1 MKKQEILE
9 FLKDWAI
16 KSFQI
21 FASIAAVL
29 FTIFLFCYI
38 VTAFSTGHI
47 LLGTGLVAGVCV
59 LIGFMETCS
68 KS

>member
-1 MKKQEILE
+1 MKKQEILK

-29 FTIFLFCYI
+29 FTLFLIFYI
-38 VTAFSTGHI
+38 MAAF
-47 LLGTGLVAGVCV
+47 
-59 LIGFMETCS
+59 
-68 KS
+68 

>member
-1 MKKQEILE
+1 MKKQEILK

-29 FTIFLFCYI
+29 FTLFLICYI
-38 VTAFSTGHI
+38 VATFCTGHI
-47 LLGTGLVAGVCV
+47 LLGTGLIAGICA
-59 LIGFMETCS
+59 LIGFMEVCA